1 VTASDDPEAPFRAR
15 AMAALRAA
23 FGVGGGPMDTFRR
36 SMVLDYE
43 KWHDGIGYDLGA
55 LAAIPA
61 SEHPALLS
69 LLAPPKGWR
78 EIEALLALGTPAAIA
93 ALRTAGTSSDSIEVR
108 IHVADKAPALLDGP
122 TRIGILR
129 DAIMSATFTDGLINA
144 LEQIKAFHPPPLREA
159 LLRGIDARDGSTSFH
174 LAATLA
180 HIHGAEGGASNP
192 ALQPLL
198 LQFSTPDRAA
208 KARALTS
215 LYQFLGLADDG
226 SPR

>member
-23 FGVGGGPMDTFRR
+23 FGGGVRPMDTFRR

-43 KWHDGIGYDLGA
+43 KWHDGVGYDLDA
-55 LAAIPA
+55 MAAIPV
-61 SEHPALLS
+61 SEHPVLLS

-78 EIEALLALGTPAAIA
+78 EINALLALATPAAID
-93 ALRTAGTSSDSIEVR
+93 ALRTAGASSGSIEVR
-108 IHVADKAPALLDGP
+108 IHVADKAPSLLDEP
-122 TRIGILR
+122 TRIGILC
-129 DAIMSATFTDGLINA
+129 DAIMTANFTDGLINA
-144 LEQIKAFHPPPLREA
+144 LEQITRFHPPPVYDA
-159 LLRGIDARDGSTSFH
+159 LLRGIETRDGSTSFH

-208 KARALTS
+208 KARALTT
-215 LYQFLGLADDG
+215 LFRFLGLADDG
-226 SPR
+226 SRR